1 MIENIFLKSKV
12 FVKKRRIGMHEIN
25 KFKKNA
31 GDLIFLEIIQRHSV
45 NIPECRLKLLN
56 SR

>member
-45 NIPECRLKLLN
+45 NIPECRLKL
-56 SR
+56 